1 MSAWLESALLQ
12 AKKNL
17 AEPVESSL
25 LDIQKSSLA
34 ALQGARW
41 PTRKVEA
48 WKYTSLFELGEKV
61 FQADSDAAVSAPK
74 IDDAEFIDISFCS
87 GRWVLDAVSE
97 LPSGLS
103 IHLFTEGC
111 TLPAAFN
118 AIKPE
123 RHLFGQLNDCLLN
136 DVLIISTASGAVIDT
151 PVRLHIENQ
160 AGQEQQAR
168 AFVSVASESSLTV
181 VESLAGKN
189 DGLSVLFSEYDV
201 AAHAALSHYRLQ
213 LQTAAS
219 YCIGGAHFDL
229 AEKSKLDSQIV
240 GFGSKLSRLDIDVKH
255 AGEHAFAKMNAIYL
269 LDGEEHFDLHTC
281 VEHAVPH
288 GTTEENIR
296 GIVADRSQAVFNGRI
311 HIHRDAQKTLAEMNN
326 RNLLL
331 SRRAQINTKPEL
343 EIYAD
348 DVKCAHGATVAEVNQ
363 TAVYYLMS
371 RGISRNDAL
380 VMLNFGFINELVDQ
394 MPNQAI
400 AQWLRPQLRERFAA
414 MKVE

>member
-1 MSAWLESALLQ
+1 
-12 AKKNL
+12 
-17 AEPVESSL
+17 
-25 LDIQKSSLA
+25 
-34 ALQGARW
+34 
-41 PTRKVEA
+41 
-48 WKYTSLFELGEKV
+48 
-61 FQADSDAAVSAPK
+61 
-74 IDDAEFIDISFCS
+74 
-87 GRWVLDAVSE
+87 
-97 LPSGLS
+97 
-103 IHLFTEGC
+103 
-111 TLPAAFN
+111 
-118 AIKPE
+118 
-123 RHLFGQLNDCLLN
+123 
-136 DVLIISTASGAVIDT
+136 
-151 PVRLHIENQ
+151 
-160 AGQEQQAR
+160 
-168 AFVSVASESSLTV
+168 
-181 VESLAGKN
+181 
-189 DGLSVLFSEYDV
+189 
-201 AAHAALSHYRLQ
+201 
-213 LQTAAS
+213 
-219 YCIGGAHFDL
+219 
-229 AEKSKLDSQIV
+229 
-240 GFGSKLSRLDIDVKH
+240 
-255 AGEHAFAKMNAIYL
+255 MNAIYL